1 MNIQK
6 IEYKL
11 NELLKIS
18 KELENVDSN
27 FSKLFVELSTKKEKI
42 IDLIDYKTTVNE
54 NKYKTY

>member
-18 KELENVDSN
+18 KELESVDSN
-27 FSKLFVELSTKKEKI
+27 FSKLFVELSTKKK
-42 IDLIDYKTTVNE
+42 K
-54 NKYKTY
+54 

>member
-18 KELENVDSN
+18 KELESVDSN
-27 FSKLFVELSTKKEKI
+27 FSKLFVEFSTKKEKL